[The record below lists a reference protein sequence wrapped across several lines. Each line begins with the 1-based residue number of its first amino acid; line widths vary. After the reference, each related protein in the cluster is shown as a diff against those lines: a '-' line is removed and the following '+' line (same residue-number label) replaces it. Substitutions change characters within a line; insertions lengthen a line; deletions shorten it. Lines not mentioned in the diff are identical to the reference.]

1 MIHKAKRN
9 KTKEDPRKKNL
20 PGFYQWYNHNAM
32 VQVNQA
38 VGRIKRNEKDFGA
51 IFLVDDRYVSDKL
64 CVKYL
69 SSHYQELERKFKDF
83 TVLQKTLFEFF
94 KKNNQERFGPEWTQ
108 QRDQRFGVVG
118 VTNTRKHQNPQKQ
131 IIPGSEN
138 QGKRFEA
145 EGAEDSKKDQMNRL
159 MTFFQNQADI
169 NEKKDQDPN
178 AELIED
184 SEEECIQLSRRGNAP
199 ASDVPGT
206 KFKNLAQ
213 SEKPSSRLM
222 TKSEFQ
228 KRKLFGRNTPNDN
241 RQSRKHRKN
250 RFGNS
255 LSALNKYANA
265 DGGIGEI
272 NKRVKCIDVD
282 EGPEDTIEEFLPVKL
297 RQKQKHKSVKRLS
310 RNKVKRNEIIS
321 IKEMLSYQ
329 SIQKSKERL
338 LKSNQ
343 RQIINAKNQI
353 GKTNMDKTLSESE
366 DVSHS
371 ESVEEIG
378 LDALIPC
385 RPSFPNKEILT
396 SSTIDDFCFK
406 RKDNKFED
414 RNLRGQK
421 VSEKGNFGSKR
432 DLVAW
437 VLRTKGEECP
447 VCYEEISEANIH
459 KFKESSRCKHIACS
473 ECWEACLNEKLE
485 CGVCRKRTRLKFLTP
500 IINRLS

>member
-1 MIHKAKRN
+1 MTHKAKRN

-83 TVLQKTLFEFF
+83 KVLQKTLFEFF

-118 VTNTRKHQNPQKQ
+118 VTNTRKHQNAQPQ
-131 IIPGSEN
+131 IIAGSEN
-138 QGKRFEA
+138 QGKRFEVQ
-145 EGAEDSKKDQMNRL
+145 GAEDSKKDQMSRL
-159 MTFFQNQADI
+159 MTFFENQAEI
-169 NEKKDQDPN
+169 NEKKDQDTN

-184 SEEECIQLSRRGNAP
+184 SEEECRQLSRRGNAP
-199 ASDVPGT
+199 TSDTPGT
-206 KFKNLAQ
+206 KFKNLVQ
-213 SEKPSSRLM
+213 SEKPTSRLM
-222 TKSEFQ
+222 SKTEFQ
-228 KRKLFGRNTPNDN
+228 KRKLFGGNTPNDN
-241 RQSRKHRKN
+241 RQRRKHRKN
-250 RFGNS
+250 RFDNS
-255 LSALNKYANA
+255 LNALNKYSNA

-282 EGPEDTIEEFLPVKL
+282 EGPEDTIEQFLPAKL
-297 RQKQKHKSVKRLS
+297 RHKQKHKSVKRLS

-338 LKSNQ
+338 SKS
-343 RQIINAKNQI
+343 KNQI
-353 GKTNMDKTLSESE
+353 GQNNMDKTLSESE
-366 DVSHS
+366 NASHS

-378 LDALIPC
+378 LDALIPS
-385 RPSFPNKEILT
+385 RPSFPKKEILT
-396 SSTIDDFCFK
+396 SSTIDDFSFK

-414 RNLRGQK
+414 RNLRGEK
-421 VSEKGNFGSKR
+421 VSEKGNFRSKS

-437 VLRTKGEECP
+437 VLQNKGEECP
-447 VCYEEISEANIH
+447 MCYDEICEANIH

-485 CGVCRKRTRLKFLTP
+485 CGVCRKRTRLKFLAP